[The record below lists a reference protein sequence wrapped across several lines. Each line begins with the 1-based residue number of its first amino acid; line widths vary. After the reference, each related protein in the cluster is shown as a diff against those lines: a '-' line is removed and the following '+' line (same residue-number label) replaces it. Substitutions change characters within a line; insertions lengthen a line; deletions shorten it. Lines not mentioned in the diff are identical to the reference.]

1 MNHFE
6 PNTYN
11 LDIANFVEEEQSSAR
26 GKDLT
31 ELTGCKRPSKA
42 GGIAKAFL
50 TLGVSNLRENKI
62 YKQKLKAYNQ
72 CMADYKAKIAKQNDA
87 VAQSELKIAQAKE
100 EAEQAKKQAEE
111 AVQNLQTSQAGK
123 SADLKESDKILGMP
137 KMVAYGVGALLLLAV
152 GGFLI
157 YKKMNK

>member
-6 PNTYN
+6 PNAYN
-11 LDIANFVEEEQSSAR
+11 LDIANFVDDEQSNAM

-31 ELTGCKRPSKA
+31 ALTGCKKPSKA

-72 CMADYKAKIAKQNDA
+72 CMSDYKAKIAKQNDA

-111 AVQNLQTSQAGK
+111 AVQNLQSSQAGK
-123 SADLKESDKILGMP
+123 SADLKGSDKILGMP
-137 KMVAYGVGALLLLAV
+137 KMVAYGLGALVLAV